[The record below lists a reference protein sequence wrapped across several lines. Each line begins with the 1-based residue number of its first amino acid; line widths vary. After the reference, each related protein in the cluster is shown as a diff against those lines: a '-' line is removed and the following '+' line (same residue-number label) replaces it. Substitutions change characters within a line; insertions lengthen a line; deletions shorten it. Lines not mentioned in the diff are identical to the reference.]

1 MRQVEDMSGVRR
13 HTSPEAVKRYHDMRF
28 GMFVHW
34 GLYAMIGHGEWVM
47 HTEQIPVEEY
57 EKLPPRFNPVQFN
70 ADEWARVMLDT
81 GQQYMVITSKH
92 HDGFC
97 MFDSELTDYK
107 ITNTPFRRDPIA
119 ELAEAFARNGLKLGF
134 YYSLLDW
141 HHPDYRSDWSAYV
154 TYYQGQVRELCTRY
168 GDISM
173 MWFDGFWPDHEPPA
187 DYFVEGG
194 PWDLAGTYDLIHE
207 LQPDALIGNNHHIS
221 PLKGEDFQMYEQD
234 LPGENRAGF
243 NTGSV
248 GNLPLESCLTINNN
262 WGYAPDDHDHKST
275 SDLIRF
281 LIECIGRDS
290 NLLLN
295 VGPTP
300 MGNIQPEHS
309 ARMRGIGNWV
319 KAHAES
325 VYGTRSGPLAQQ
337 DWGYTVHNPETGKLF
352 LHILSWPGD
361 ELSLDIGDKLSA
373 RLLADGKQIPVRQ
386 EAGRLILSLPDKAP
400 DGVDTVV
407 VLD

>member
-13 HTSPEAVKRYHDMRF
+13 HTSPEAVKRYQDMRF

-57 EKLPPRFNPVQFN
+57 EKLPPRFNPIQFS
-70 ADEWARVMLDT
+70 ADEWARLMVDT

-97 MFDSELTDYK
+97 LFDSELTDYK

-119 ELAEAFARNGLKLGF
+119 ELAEAFDRHGLKLGF
-134 YYSLLDW
+134 YHSLLDW

-154 TYYQGQVRELCTRY
+154 TYYQGQVKELCTRY

-234 LPGENRAGF
+234 LPGENSAGF

-248 GNLPLESCLTINNN
+248 GKLPLESCLTINKN
-262 WGYAPDDHDHKST
+262 WGYAPDDYEHKST

-309 ARMRGIGNWV
+309 ARMRGIGTWV

-325 VYGTRSGPLAQQ
+325 IYGTRSGPLPKQ
-337 DWGYTVHNPETGKLF
+337 DWGYTVHNPETGKYF

-361 ELSLDIGDKLSA
+361 ELSLDIGNKSSA
-373 RLLADGKQIPVRQ
+373 RLLADGKEIPVRQ
-386 EAGRLILSLPDKAP
+386 EAGRLILALPDKAP

>member
-97 MFDSELTDYK
+97 MFDGELTDYK
-107 ITNTPFRRDPIA
+107 ITNTPFRRDPTA

-309 ARMRGIGNWV
+309 ARMRCIGNWV
-319 KAHAES
+319 KAHADLSMAPVPDRWHSRIGVIRCIIRKPGSCSCISCRGRVMSCPSISVINCRRGCLLMES
-325 VYGTRSGPLAQQ
+325 RSQ
-337 DWGYTVHNPETGKLF
+337 
-352 LHILSWPGD
+352 
-361 ELSLDIGDKLSA
+361 SA
-373 RLLADGKQIPVRQ
+373 RRQ
-386 EAGRLILSLPDKAP
+386 VG
-400 DGVDTVV
+400 
-407 VLD
+407 

>member
-141 HHPDYRSDWSAYV
+141 HHPDYRSDWSGVMYAIRGHQHDV
-154 TYYQGQVRELCTRY
+154 VR
-168 GDISM
+168 
-173 MWFDGFWPDHEPPA
+173 
-187 DYFVEGG
+187 
-194 PWDLAGTYDLIHE
+194 
-207 LQPDALIGNNHHIS
+207 
-221 PLKGEDFQMYEQD
+221 
-234 LPGENRAGF
+234 
-243 NTGSV
+243 
-248 GNLPLESCLTINNN
+248 
-262 WGYAPDDHDHKST
+262 
-275 SDLIRF
+275 
-281 LIECIGRDS
+281 
-290 NLLLN
+290 
-295 VGPTP
+295 
-300 MGNIQPEHS
+300 
-309 ARMRGIGNWV
+309 
-319 KAHAES
+319 
-325 VYGTRSGPLAQQ
+325 
-337 DWGYTVHNPETGKLF
+337 
-352 LHILSWPGD
+352 
-361 ELSLDIGDKLSA
+361 
-373 RLLADGKQIPVRQ
+373 RLLAG
-386 EAGRLILSLPDKAP
+386 S
-400 DGVDTVV
+400 
-407 VLD
+407 

>member
-1 MRQVEDMSGVRR
+1 MRQIEDMSGVQRQA
-13 HTSPEAVKRYHDMRF
+13 SPEAVKRYQDMRF

-47 HTEQIPVEEY
+47 HTEQIPVAEY
-57 EKLPPRFNPVQFN
+57 ENLPPRFNPVQFN
-70 ADEWARVMLDT
+70 ANEWAQLMVDT

-97 MFDSELTDYK
+97 MFDSALTDYK

-119 ELAEAFARNGLKLGF
+119 ELADAFARNGLKLGF
-134 YYSLLDW
+134 YHSLLDW
-141 HHPDYRSDWSAYV
+141 HHPDYRSDWPSYV
-154 TYYQGQVRELCTRY
+154 NYYQGQVRELCTRY
-168 GDISM
+168 GDIAM

-194 PWDLAGTYDLIHE
+194 PWDLSGTYDLIHE
-207 LQPDALIGNNHHIS
+207 LQPDALIGNNHHVS
-221 PLKGEDFQMYEQD
+221 PLNGEDFQMYEQD
-234 LPGENRAGF
+234 LPGENSAGF

-248 GNLPLESCLTINNN
+248 GQLPLESCLTINKN
-262 WGYAPDDHDHKST
+262 WGYSPDDHEHKST

-300 MGNIQPEHS
+300 MGTIQPEHS
-309 ARMRGIGNWV
+309 ARMRGVGTWV

-325 VYGTRSGPLAQQ
+325 IYGTRSGPLSKQ
-337 DWGYTVHNPETGKLF
+337 DWGYTVHNPKTGKIY
-352 LHILSWPGD
+352 LHILSWPGN
-361 ELSLDIGDKLSA
+361 ELALDIGDKTSA
-373 RLLADGKQIPVRQ
+373 RLLSDGKDIPARQ
-386 EAGRLILSLPDKAP
+386 DGGGLILTLPDEAP